1 MHSPTPLIWAA
12 WLNGNGWVGASTA
25 SQDLAHLLWRHE
37 LKIQPCLCKRKRS
50 GGFEKV
56 AVSTLDITATCHM
69 GDIHLAGVETALL
82 WCSHTLSLRYYCIT
96 LQWNNLSQLM
106 YAHKQPHASTY
117 TYLISFCEAIN
128 LSSSITVY
136 FWNKSKASLI
146 KKLFFFF
153 FWLAWKYAVPSHR
166 KLWRFHP
173 SPNKKSIKSSDS
185 KE

>member
-1 MHSPTPLIWAA
+1 MHSPAPLIWAA
-12 WLNGNGWVGASTA
+12 WLIGNGWVGASTA

-56 AVSTLDITATCHM
+56 AVSTLDIIATCHM

-96 LQWNNLSQLM
+96 LQWNYLSQLM

-146 KKLFFFF
+146 KKLFFLSFF
-153 FWLAWKYAVPSHR
+153 FLIGVEVRSTQPQKTV
-166 KLWRFHP
+166 KV
-173 SPNKKSIKSSDS
+173 SPQS
-185 KE
+185 K